1 MVKVITTQAQKL
13 TFEEWL
19 HLPETKE
26 RYEIVDGVM
35 YMAAA
40 ATYAHQLVQR
50 RVNFALTEF
59 VLNHQ
64 LGEVLTAPLDILIQ
78 REPLRTRQPDIL
90 YLSPDK
96 VPGETLAEV
105 ERITFLEVSPDISVE
120 MLSPSNTRAYMEI
133 KLRDYQAIGVPE
145 CWIFD
150 PSTRTASVLDLTGE
164 QPRVAANRGIGEVLR
179 SGLLP
184 GFELNLG
191 EVFVKGYG
199 R

>member
-1 MVKVITTQAQKL
+1 MVTTQAEKL
-13 TFEEWL
+13 TFGEWL

-50 RVNFALTEF
+50 RVNFALTGF

-64 LGEVLTAPLDILIQ
+64 LGEVLTAPLDILVQ

-105 ERITFLEVSPDISVE
+105 EGIKFLEVSPDISVE
-120 MLSPSNTRAYMEI
+120 ILSPSNTRAYMEI
-133 KLRDYQAIGVPE
+133 KLRDYQAIGVTE

-150 PSTRTASVLDLTGE
+150 PSTRTASVLDLTGG
-164 QPRVAANRGIGEVLR
+164 QPRAVATLGINEVLR

-184 GFELNLG
+184 GFELSLG
-191 EVFVKGYG
+191 AVF